1 MKIIVQV
8 HSFIH
13 FTMFAE
19 HLLSAEHIL
28 VPGSWEIARNQTA
41 KHASPQGT
49 DIQAGRGR
57 QEVVKHNKYGR
68 SG

>member
-1 MKIIVQV
+1 
-8 HSFIH
+8 
-13 FTMFAE
+13 MFAE
-19 HLLSAEHIL
+19 HLPSAEHTL
-28 VPGSWEIARNQTA
+28 VPGTWDIARNQTA

-68 SG
+68 SW